1 MWCPS
6 VSLSVWANAWLA
18 GRAAPDDVLDALT
31 AWAPNH
37 SVTAYDSIAAG
48 RTGLPWPDIE
58 DTGLMSLLRTMRAAG
73 GSRPGAGWPNRPAIG
88 LLLPVAGDT
97 RGLSPGSQ
105 FASDALAAGEAIVVS
120 GDDGQSVG
128 VVPAF
133 TGDGEEPDC
142 DTSPDWPAML
152 CWSVYSLPDRALS
165 DRPVVDA
172 PDLGEAEYALRAAV
186 RTAAETLGSLDLA
199 AGGDQDSRALV
210 EEMLEATVLHRAPD
224 HAPERAIRVLSTSAR
239 VDAILT
245 VGSGIIDAHSA
256 SAARIADDTLRPL
269 ASVVRTARAAAVGEI
284 LRSAWR

>member
-18 GRAAPDDVLDALT
+18 GCAAPDDVLDALT

-48 RTGLPWPDIE
+48 RTGLPWPDID
-58 DTGLMSLLRTMRAAG
+58 DTGLTSMLRTVRAAG
-73 GSRPGAGWPNRPAIG
+73 GTRPGTSWPHRPAIG
-88 LLLPVAGDT
+88 LLLPVPGDT
-97 RGLSPGSQ
+97 RGLSPGTQ
-105 FASDALAAGEAIVVS
+105 FASDALAAGEAVVVS

-133 TGDGEEPDC
+133 TGDDEEPD
-142 DTSPDWPAML
+142 WPTLMS
-152 CWSVYSLPDRALS
+152 WSVYALPDR
-165 DRPVVDA
+165 PVIDA

-186 RTAAETLGSLDLA
+186 RTAAETLSSLDLA
-199 AGGDQDSRALV
+199 AGGNQDSRALV
-210 EEMLEATVLHRAPD
+210 EEMLEAAVHHRAPD
-224 HAPERAIRVLSTSAR
+224 HAPERAIRVLSTSAH

-245 VGSGIIDAHSA
+245 VGSNIIDAHSA

-269 ASVVRTARAAAVGEI
+269 ATVVRTARTAAVGEI
-284 LRSAWR
+284 LRSAWRG